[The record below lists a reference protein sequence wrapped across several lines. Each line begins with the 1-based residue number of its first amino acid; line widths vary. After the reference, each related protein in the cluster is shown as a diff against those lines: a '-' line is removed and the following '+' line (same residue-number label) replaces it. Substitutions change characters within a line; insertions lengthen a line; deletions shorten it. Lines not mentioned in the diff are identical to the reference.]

1 VDGAL
6 IEQTFE
12 IAAQRCDDLTP
23 LVYGRL
29 FAQQP
34 QMEALFCLDANHQ
47 VRGEML
53 SQVIRTMLD
62 FVGERLYGDNLIR
75 AEVMNHAGYDVPPA
89 VFATFF
95 GVVADTLRDVLGDDW
110 TAQTDAAW
118 RQLLA
123 ELEICVTHPHQK
135 GTAELLPGV

>member
-1 VDGAL
+1 MEGAL

-29 FAQQP
+29 LAQQP
-34 QMEALFCLDANHQ
+34 QMEALFCLDTNHQ

-53 SQVIRTMLD
+53 SQVIRTILD
-62 FVGERLYGDNLIR
+62 FVGERLYGANLIR
-75 AEVMNHAGYDVPPA
+75 SEVMTHAGYDVPPA

-95 GVVADTLRDVLGDDW
+95 GVVAETLRDVLGDDW
-110 TAQTDAAW
+110 TPQTDAAW

-123 ELEICVTHPHQK
+123 ELEFCATHPHQND
-135 GTAELLPGV
+135 TAELVPGV